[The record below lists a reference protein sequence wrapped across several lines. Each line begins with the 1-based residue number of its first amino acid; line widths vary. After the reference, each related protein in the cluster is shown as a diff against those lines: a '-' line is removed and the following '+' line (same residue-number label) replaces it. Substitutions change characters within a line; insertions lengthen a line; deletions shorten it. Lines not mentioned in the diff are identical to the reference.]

1 MKAIL
6 YFALACLWLVPIG
19 GAQKENTQTQNPPT
33 AEVRALP
40 SSAKPDSEDPDSGDI
55 EQMRAD
61 LQRLKALLTQ
71 MRTNLAFVQT
81 SQTPLKHQFELEA
94 DAWQVIVEQMDR
106 RLKEME
112 EESRAGTEESK
123 SPIQ

>member
-6 YFALACLWLVPIG
+6 YLAVASLWLVPSG
-19 GAQKENTQTQNPPT
+19 GTQKENTQPQNPPID
-33 AEVRALP
+33 EVHAPP
-40 SSAKPDSEDPDSGDI
+40 SSAKPVSGESDSGDI

-61 LQRLKALLTQ
+61 LERLKALLTQ

-106 RLKEME
+106 RLKQME
-112 EESRAGTEESK
+112 ERRSHDSAH
-123 SPIQ
+123 